1 MKKAFED
8 NINRS
13 IDAYKENVLY
23 NKSYERYDFVY
34 EKMKRRFTSDEDI
47 TFLDIGSGDSS
58 FIYYL
63 KRKHPRARCHGV
75 EISGELITQARQS
88 GLFND
93 VQLTRDD
100 ARTFRLPECFDFVLM
115 AGVLSIFDE
124 LETPLDN
131 MFRHLKDGGWGYIF
145 GGFCSGNIDVLVRIR
160 NNTKKSQ
167 IWESGLNMFSL
178 ETVKTALK
186 PHISEIWCYPFQL
199 KTNLEKKDD
208 PIRSYTLNTKERG
221 KIIVNG
227 ANIIREFFL
236 IEFRKS

>member
-1 MKKAFED
+1 MAFED
-8 NINRS
+8 SINTS

-34 EKMKRRFTSDEDI
+34 EKMEERFPNDEDFS
-47 TFLDIGSGDSS
+47 FLDIGSGDSS

-93 VQLTRDD
+93 VELTRDD
-100 ARTFRLPECFDFVLM
+100 VRTFRLSKCFDFVLM
-115 AGVLSIFDE
+115 AGVLSIFDD
-124 LETPLDN
+124 LEEPLDN
-131 MFRHLKDGGWGYIF
+131 MFRHLKDDGWGYIF
-145 GGFCSGNIDVLVRIR
+145 GGFCSEDIDVLVRIR
-160 NNTKKSQ
+160 NNTRKSH

-178 ETVKTALK
+178 KTVKKALI
-186 PHISEIWCYPFQL
+186 PHITEIRCYPFQL
-199 KTNLEKKDD
+199 KTDLKKNDD
-208 PIRSYTLNTKERG
+208 SIRSYTLNTKERG

-236 IEFRKS
+236 VEFRKS